1 MKQRNTD
8 VNSPYFQIMELPCWL
23 ISIIGVKHLL
33 KETSHVQ
40 NSTCTVLAF
49 IIPLD

>member
-8 VNSPYFQIMELPCWL
+8 VKPPYLQVIELPCWL
-23 ISIIGVKHLL
+23 ISIIGAKHLL
-33 KETSHVQ
+33 KGTSHVQ
-40 NSTCTVLAF
+40 NSTCTALAF